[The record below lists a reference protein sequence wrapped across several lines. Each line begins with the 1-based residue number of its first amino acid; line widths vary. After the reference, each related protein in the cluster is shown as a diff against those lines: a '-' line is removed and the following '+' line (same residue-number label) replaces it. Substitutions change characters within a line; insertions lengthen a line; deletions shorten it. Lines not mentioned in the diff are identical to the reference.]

1 MLYTLSIHLYG
12 ISAFLDFLVSMAL
25 KQSCLPSIS
34 RIWPRLSITYYL
46 APVFLALSRQSPVD
60 PSIFEEPLWTLT
72 LNSRNTTHFWFQPAH
87 SHLHPKNTHTCSC
100 LSPPPTATSMHT
112 PRHAPIKWWQLLV
125 VEIHTIDGNTGDR
138 TLVACILN
146 WSFLMTYNKIWKT
159 LKSNVTRLLCARL
172 HLTVPKFKEVL
183 LWYSYF

>member
-34 RIWPRLSITYYL
+34 RIWPRLSITYCL

-60 PSIFEEPLWTLT
+60 PSISEEPLWTLIF
-72 LNSRNTTHFWFQPAH
+72 NFRNTTHFWFQPVH

-112 PRHAPIKWWQLLV
+112 PQHAPIKWWQLLV
-125 VEIHTIDGNTGDR
+125 VENSHSWWQHWRQNPGGMH
-138 TLVACILN
+138 
-146 WSFLMTYNKIWKT
+146 S
-159 LKSNVTRLLCARL
+159 
-172 HLTVPKFKEVL
+172 
-183 LWYSYF
+183 